1 MRPVPAAMDR
11 LLGLETEYGL
21 YIEGVP
27 VGALTQE
34 ARRLVHGYTATRP
47 ARWDYR
53 DESPLQDQRGFRA
66 PGLTRNP
73 KDDEL
78 ERASPARAPQPRT
91 PHEEHVD
98 KLLFNGARF
107 YHDHGHPE
115 YSTPEC
121 RSLWDLLAHDRA
133 GERIVWEAAQLY
145 RNRTGRAVAL
155 YKNNSDYHGMS
166 YGCHENYLVRR
177 DVPFERLARGL
188 IPFLVTRIL
197 FAGAGKVGAEAHLP
211 APAPASGSG
220 AGRVAYQL
228 SQRADFFDELLSVDT
243 LHRRPLINTRDEP
256 HADPTRWRRLHVI
269 CGDALMSEY
278 ANALKVG
285 TTALV
290 LDVLERGA
298 GPPLELKDPL
308 GAIRAISRNPRG
320 GWLVES
326 REGRTIPAVD
336 VQRAYLAVAQKALE
350 GRDPETDWVLRA
362 WEETLDALERDPLE
376 LADRLDW
383 AAKLALFEE
392 FLRAEGLDWATAD
405 LEWLQSLELE
415 YHSLDPER
423 GLYWALRKQEAVRRL
438 VRERD
443 VKRAQSHPPRNTR
456 AYVRGLCLRRFDV
469 EAASWRRLSVRV
481 RDRDPL
487 RELDL
492 GLLVDPDV
500 NFEELPADAPWT
512 AVREWVELQTRAQA
526 QARARR

>member
-1 MRPVPAAMDR
+1 MSMDR

-27 VGALTQE
+27 VGELTQE
-34 ARRLVHGYTATRP
+34 ARLLVHGYTTAKP

-53 DESPLQDQRGFRA
+53 DESPLQDQRGFCA
-66 PGLTRNP
+66 SGLVTNP
-73 KDDEL
+73 QDDAV
-78 ERASPARAPQPRT
+78 ERSSPVRAPQPRT
-91 PHEEHVD
+91 PQEEHVD
-98 KLLFNGARF
+98 KLLLNGARF

-145 RNRTGRAVAL
+145 RGRTGRFVAL

-177 DVPFERLARGL
+177 DVPFERLAAGL

-197 FAGAGKVGAEAHLP
+197 YAGAGKVGAEAHLP
-211 APAPASGSG
+211 HD
-220 AGRVAYQL
+220 GRIFYQL

-256 HADPTRWRRLHVI
+256 HCDPKRWRRLHVI

-290 LDVLERGA
+290 LDVLECGY

-308 GAIRAISRNPRG
+308 GAIRAISRNVQGR
-320 GWLVES
+320 WLVES
-326 REGRTIPAVD
+326 QEGQTIPAID
-336 VQRAYLAVAQKALE
+336 VQRAYLAAAQELLA
-350 GRDPETDWVLRA
+350 GRDQETDWVLRA
-362 WEETLDALERDPLE
+362 WEETLDDLERDPRR

-383 AAKLALFEE
+383 AIKLALLEE
-392 FLRAEGLDWATAD
+392 FLEAEGFDWETAEME
-405 LEWLQSLELE
+405 LLQSLELE
-415 YHSLDPER
+415 YHNLDPER
-423 GLYWALRKQEAVRRL
+423 GLYWALRKQGAVRRL
-438 VRERD
+438 VRERE
-443 VKRAQSHPPRNTR
+443 VKRAQGYPPRDTR
-456 AYVRGLCLRRFDV
+456 AFLRGLCLRKFDV
-469 EAASWRRLSVRV
+469 EAASWRRLLVR
-481 RDRDPL
+481 RRGRR

-492 GLLVDPDV
+492 GHLADPSVD
-500 NFEELPADAPWT
+500 FAELSSDASWT
-512 AVREWVELQTRAQA
+512 EVLEWVES
-526 QARARR
+526 RARR